1 MKRQA
6 LRLGLPPGLAS
17 TTGKLEEWER
27 VEVSIEAD
35 RARGAATL
43 ARSQRVADVAR
54 QKVAVS
60 NGVARWRDLGRGRG
74 GGGGGGGDG

>member
-1 MKRQA
+1 M
-6 LRLGLPPGLAS
+6 AS

-27 VEVSIEAD
+27 VEASIEAD

-43 ARSQRVADVAR
+43 ARSQRLADVAR

-60 NGVARWRDLGRGRG
+60 NGVARWRDRGRG
-74 GGGGGGGDG
+74 GGGGGGGGDGGDG

>member
-1 MKRQA
+1 M
-6 LRLGLPPGLAS
+6 AS

-27 VEVSIEAD
+27 VEASIEVD

-60 NGVARWRDLGRGRG
+60 SGVARWRNRRGRG
-74 GGGGGGGDG
+74 GGGGGGGGGDG